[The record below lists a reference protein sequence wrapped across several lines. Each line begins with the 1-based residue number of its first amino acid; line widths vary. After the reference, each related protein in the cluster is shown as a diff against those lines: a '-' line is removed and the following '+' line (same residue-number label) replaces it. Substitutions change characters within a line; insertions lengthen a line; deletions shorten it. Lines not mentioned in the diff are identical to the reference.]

1 MACGSLEARGF
12 LIFLIFVFSRF
23 SFISFSCFHIFRLT
37 LLKRR
42 TQLPGV
48 RVVAPACVAKCLEK
62 RRSTAEMHRKSS
74 HRLFLFMFSQSLF
87 SCFHFQRRLLSTS
100 VCKEVQ
106 GGLDTYAGEAF
117 SIGN

>member
-12 LIFLIFVFSRF
+12 LNFSHFRVQPFFFHFVFVLSY
-23 SFISFSCFHIFRLT
+23 FRLT

-62 RRSTAEMHRKSS
+62 RRPTAEMHRKSS
-74 HRLFLFMFSQSLF
+74 HRLFLFKFSKAYF
-87 SCFHFQRRLLSTS
+87 RVFTFK
-100 VCKEVQ
+100 V
-106 GGLDTYAGEAF
+106 DF
-117 SIGN
+117 FP